1 MFKSFLKKFAGEY
14 RAIGSAMLTLVAGI
28 ALQPREREEVVGAV
42 NTILSAADNIEKSL
56 KTLKDVSAPTQA
68 QVTAA
73 VKQALPDIIGGL
85 SEAALRS
92 LLESKSG
99 KKVGFLDNNT

>member
-14 RAIGSAMLTLVAGI
+14 RQIGGALLTLVAGI
-28 ALQPREREEVVGAV
+28 ALQPREREEVLGAV
-42 NTILSAADNIEKSL
+42 NTIMGAADNIEKSL

-85 SEAALRS
+85 SEAALRE
-92 LLESKSG
+92 LLDRKTA
-99 KKVGFLDNNT
+99 K

>member
-14 RAIGSAMLTLVAGI
+14 RLIGSALGSLIAGV
-28 ALQPREREEVVGAV
+28 ALQPAEAAKAREAV
-42 NTILSAADNIEKSL
+42 DTILGAAENIEKSL
-56 KTLKDVSAPTQA
+56 KTMKDISAPTQA

-85 SEAALRS
+85 SEAALRE
-92 LLESKSG
+92 LLE
-99 KKVGFLDNNT
+99 KKTAK